1 MDFCRPVGSCLVAA
15 LVSLWTAGSL
25 AAAETSVKHSL
36 KSQHR
41 QGEMT
46 RVDVAVQVGGDLKL
60 VVEKQDKSLPMS
72 VVANLK
78 YDERLLALD
87 PAGLPR
93 RSARC
98 YYDTQAAIKVDQGG
112 EKPSLDPAR
121 RLIVAER
128 REKAASLLYC
138 PTAHLLREELDLID
152 VPAGSLLVDE
162 LLPAEPVA
170 FGDTWKLSDDTLA
183 RLLCLD
189 AVSWGD
195 VTSVLGEIK
204 DGIAEIAAAGSV
216 SGAVGGVS
224 TEIELKA
231 KYRFDLAQHRIIFVA
246 LLIKEKRSV
255 GHVGPG
261 LDTVA
266 KVLVS
271 ITPISSSQYL
281 TDDLL
286 ATIPATDS
294 PQLAT
299 LEYAAA
305 SGQFRFQHDRRWYL
319 TSDDAKL
326 TILRLLD
333 RGELVAQC
341 NVSLLAGEKK
351 TPVTLA
357 EFQQDVQ
364 KSLGKNFGQFT
375 SASQATSEAGYSVL
389 RVVARGTVSQLPI
402 EWIYYLVQD
411 GQGKRVSLAFTYE
424 QELADRFAQADRTLV
439 AQLRLTAPPVPT
451 AAVPKTQK

>member
-1 MDFCRPVGSCLVAA
+1 MA
-15 LVSLWTAGSL
+15 
-25 AAAETSVKHSL
+25 
-36 KSQHR
+36 
-41 QGEMT
+41 
-46 RVDVAVQVGGDLKL
+46 RVEVAVQVGGDLKL
-60 VVEKQDKSLPMS
+60 VVEEKNKALPMS

-78 YDERLLALD
+78 YDERLLSLD
-87 PAGLPR
+87 AAGLPA
-93 RSARC
+93 RSARY
-98 YYDTQAAIKVDQGG
+98 YYDTRAAIKVDTGG
-112 EKPSLDPAR
+112 QKPALDPVR

-128 REKAASLLYC
+128 RDKLAPLLYC
-138 PTAHLLREELDLID
+138 PTGHLLREELDLID
-152 VPAGSLLVDE
+152 VPAGSLGVDE

-170 FGDTWKLSDDTLA
+170 FGESWKLSDETLA
-183 RLLCLD
+183 RLLSLD
-189 AVSWGD
+189 AVAWGD

-204 DGIAEIAAAGSV
+204 DNIAEIAAAGTV
-216 SGAVGGVS
+216 NGAVGGVS

-231 KYRFDLAQHRIIFVA
+231 KYRYDLTQQRIVFVG

-266 KVLVS
+266 KILMS
-271 ITPISSSQYL
+271 ITPISSSQHL
-281 TDDLL
+281 TDE
-286 ATIPATDS
+286 
-294 PQLAT
+294 QLARIPPDSSPNLAA
-299 LEYAAA
+299 LEYVAA
-305 SGQFRFQHDRRWYL
+305 SGQFRFEHDRRWYL

-351 TPVTLA
+351 TPVTLS

-375 SASQATSEAGYSVL
+375 SASQSTSEAGYSVL
-389 RVVARGTVSQLPI
+389 RVVARGNVSQLPI

-411 GQGKRVSLAFTYE
+411 SQGKRVSLAFTYE
-424 QELADRFAQADRTLV
+424 QELSERFAQADRALV
-439 AQLRLTAPPVPT
+439 SQLRLTKTPSPT
-451 AAVPKTQK
+451 ATVPKTRK